1 MRYIRT
7 FRNWPIIFFNVYR
20 KNFNFYVKYRDG
32 RKVKVLSEGHIYFL
46 SFDPKDLQ
54 YDQNSDLLS
63 FNFNGNL
70 VKFKGAL
77 NNGDAASIFAAS
89 CYRANVNGKTVIDIG
104 ANIGDSAIYFC
115 LNNAE
120 RVIALEPFPF
130 SYKYAAMN
138 VTANKMN
145 NKIEILNA

>member
-1 MRYIRT
+1 MNLRRYIRT
-7 FRNWPIIFFNVYR
+7 FRNWPSIFFNVYR

-32 RKVKVLSEGHIYFL
+32 RKVKVLSEAHLYFL

-77 NNGDAASIFAAS
+77 NNGDVASIFGDA
-89 CYRANVNGKTVIDIG
+89 CYKANVNGKTVIDIG

-120 RVIALEPFPF
+120 HP
-130 SYKYAAMN
+130 
-138 VTANKMN
+138 
-145 NKIEILNA
+145 